1 MVRGSGGSCKCWQT
15 LANADLRAKTG
26 HKQGTKPDG
35 KLGARGQRVWALAAR
50 QCCALNSRSMAA
62 KKSPAKAKKKKP
74 PTKRSVRSSSP
85 FDDFKRL
92 ATLASGGKKWVID
105 KKDLIELL
113 DGQKT
118 LVQRMLEATRNGDPW
133 LSLVSNVRGTGNRTV
148 IDLSSAIAAYRRILD
163 GEQPPHMRSE
173 RNRKAGIKKIQLTKF
188 GEPDSVGRKFMQILD
203 LLPAGTAKASFDI
216 KSKTF
221 TVDWADGDYQAFR
234 MRSARGERRKL
245 LKISFD
251 RHSKAPS
258 SSAQD
263 DDPCSDWV
271 EDVVD

>member
-1 MVRGSGGSCKCWQT
+1 
-15 LANADLRAKTG
+15 
-26 HKQGTKPDG
+26 
-35 KLGARGQRVWALAAR
+35 
-50 QCCALNSRSMAA
+50 MAA
-62 KKSPAKAKKKKP
+62 KKASAKTKKKKP
-74 PTKRSVRSSSP
+74 PAKRASRTSSP

-133 LSLVSNVRGTGNRTV
+133 LSLVSNTRGTGNRTT

-163 GEQPPHMRSE
+163 GEQPPLMRSE
-173 RNRKAGIKKIQLTKF
+173 RNRKAGIKKIQLTNF
-188 GEPDSVGRKFMQILD
+188 GEADAIGRKFMQILD
-203 LLPAGTAKASFDI
+203 LLPAGTASATFDT

-221 TVDWADGDYQAFR
+221 TVDWADGDFQAFR

-251 RHSKAPS
+251 RRRKTPVS
-258 SSAQD
+258 SPRD
-263 DDPCSDWV
+263 DDPYDDWV
-271 EDVVD
+271 ETAVDD